1 MASKFDQ
8 KTRKFIAT
16 YSKRH
21 PKTNQPVTLKRV
33 GIETEAKAKKVLEE
47 LRMSVHQRFK
57 EAVSP
62 LWPKVINEY
71 LDSDSQTDL
80 RKGTLY
86 NREKTLRAYTFHLWS
101 KKHVSDITGEDIHQ
115 ILLTQMSSKA
125 EYHKKFLVKCIR
137 SVMQFCLDCGY
148 LQRNP
153 TPLLKF
159 KANEKI
165 KAVLTED
172 QIKKLL
178 LRAQQ
183 VDWEWYPHYAV
194 ALYTG
199 MRNGELYALTWEKVN
214 LEQRTI
220 LVNCSWSSKDGYKST
235 KSGDDRIVEIPKPL
249 LPLLQELKL
258 QSAESDFVLPRL
270 LKWDTGEQAK
280 ILRMFLQLCDLPGI
294 RFHDLRASW
303 ATMLLSKGVAPSK
316 VMAMGGWRDMDT
328 MMIYMRKAGIT
339 IRGATSVL
347 DDHETHGVTGG
358 EVIDLK
364 KGKL

>member
-1 MASKFDQ
+1 MGIKLDP
-8 KTRKFIAT
+8 KTKKFIVT

-21 PKTNQPVTLKRV
+21 PKTNQPVTLRRV
-33 GIETEAKAKKVLEE
+33 GIESEARAKRIHEE
-47 LRMSVHQRFK
+47 LRLAVHLKFK
-57 EAVSP
+57 EVLSP
-62 LWPKVINEY
+62 KWPNLLTEY
-71 LDSDSQTDL
+71 FTNASKTDL

-86 NREKTLRAYTFHLWS
+86 SREKMLRCYTLPKWERKYASEVTS
-101 KKHVSDITGEDIHQ
+101 EDIHN
-115 ILLTQMSSKA
+115 ILLTDMATKA
-125 EYHKKFLVKCIR
+125 ESHKKFLVKCVR
-137 SVMQFCLDCGY
+137 AVMQFALDKNY
-148 LQRNP
+148 IQRNP

-165 KAVLTED
+165 KAVLTEE

-178 LRAQQ
+178 QRAQE
-183 VDWEWYPHYAV
+183 VNWEWYPHYAV

-199 MRNGELYALTWEKVN
+199 MRNGELYALTWDKVN

-258 QSAESDFVLPRL
+258 ASGDNDFVLPRL
-270 LKWDTGEQAK
+270 LKWDKGEQAR
-280 ILRMFLQLCDLPGI
+280 ILRMFLQLCDLPEV

-303 ATMLLSKGVAPSK
+303 ATLLLGKGVVPSK
-316 VMAMGGWRDMDT
+316 VMSMGGWRDMDT
-328 MMIYMRKAGIT
+328 MMIYMRKAGIN

-347 DDHETHGVTGG
+347 DDLQTHGVEEG
-358 EVIDLK
+358 EVIALK
-364 KGKL
+364 K